1 MARDGAIRL
10 AGFHDDCIWKEES
23 SPGYYMC
30 WVSEHALALAVHPE
44 LGWGSEAKGPYKV
57 KFFDPNYGE
66 CKFKTLEEFQAF
78 ALQIADGF
86 ARKYLQGHMDYRM
99 YNS

>member
-1 MARDGAIRL
+1 L
-10 AGFHDDCIWKEES
+10 
-23 SPGYYMC
+23 
-30 WVSEHALALAVHPE
+30 
-44 LGWGSEAKGPYKV
+44 GSEAKGPYKV

-66 CKFKTLEEFQAF
+66 CKFRTLEEFQAF